1 MKRAFN
7 LLSMLLLA
15 SLVAFGCGGEKKDET
30 KAGAPAAG
38 IKIGSLG
45 PLTGPYAADG
55 NDIKNGVLAAIEVMN
70 PEMGALGPVT
80 LQAEDDACD
89 PRQAVAAANKLINE
103 KVSAV
108 IGAYCSSATIPA
120 SEPLIA
126 SKIFMITPA
135 STSEKVTERGM
146 PYMFRTCGRDDDQS
160 KAAIKFMTDQLKATT
175 LYIIDDKTTYSQGLA
190 DNVEKLAA
198 DAGLKVLGHEHVNQ
212 GDKDYSAVLT
222 KVKAAKPDVFYVSLQ
237 NSASAAPML
246 IQIAR
251 MGIKTKILAQDA
263 VYHPQLMELAKK
275 DAEGVFLTF
284 GYTDKETPAYKQF
297 ADAYKKFGEPGAYSA
312 YSYDSTLAYLK
323 AVKAAGSTDPEKV
336 KAELMKLE
344 FEGASKKIKYKEN
357 GDSGSNYVIQVVKD
371 GKFANYWNPE
381 NGELFAK

>member
-1 MKRAFN
+1 
-7 LLSMLLLA
+7 
-15 SLVAFGCGGEKKDET
+15 
-30 KAGAPAAG
+30 
-38 IKIGSLG
+38 
-45 PLTGPYAADG
+45 
-55 NDIKNGVLAAIEVMN
+55 MN